1 MKIFPNIK
9 NLKCP
14 NCCKCGCIHLPK
26 KNKVE
31 NEIDKKLE
39 LDGIKEKLK
48 MKILLL
54 GSGESGKST
63 VLKQLKM
70 IHKIEMTQS
79 EIQDY
84 IQSLRRNALQ
94 CMNILIEQ
102 VQVYQI
108 EYTQDDSKEK
118 AALLQ
123 RLDDEES
130 DESFTLDVADAIN
143 YLWKKEPAIKEVWEK
158 RSEYWILDAADYYFE
173 NVERFIQDD
182 FEPTEE
188 DYVMARIM
196 TTGIIKTE
204 LNIKP
209 LQFTVVDVGGQRNE
223 RRKWIHCFDD
233 VNAIIFIANLSG
245 YNTVLF
251 EDQTQNR
258 MMECLTLFGQIA
270 NNQAFQT
277 TPIYLLFN
285 KKDLFESKIRN
296 ESITV
301 CEAFKD
307 YDGPGDLNDCLS
319 YIEKKF
325 REQLKTQ
332 ADRLKVFHI
341 AARFKRDI
349 KTTWEDIVADIKN
362 KNRKELE
369 SAIKELKSRGELPP
383 DVKL

>member
-1 MKIFPNIK
+1 MGLFSKSCCSCK
-9 NLKCP
+9 KC
-14 NCCKCGCIHLPK
+14 IPK

-39 LDGIKEKLK
+39 LDGIKDKLK

-70 IHKIEMTQS
+70 IHKIEMTQA

-102 VQVYQI
+102 TQVYQI
-108 EYTQDDSKEK
+108 ELTNEESKEK

-123 RLDDEES
+123 KLDDEET
-130 DESFTLDVADAIN
+130 DDSFNIDVADAIN
-143 YLWKKEPAIKEVWEK
+143 YLWKNEPAIKEVWEK
-158 RSEYWILDAADYYFE
+158 RSEYWILDAADYYFD

-188 DYVMARIM
+188 DFVMARIM

-258 MMECLTLFGQIA
+258 MMECLTLFSQIA
-270 NNQAFQT
+270 NNQAFQS

-301 CEAFKD
+301 CDAFKD
-307 YDGPGDLNDCLS
+307 YTGPGDLRSCLD
-319 YIEKKF
+319 YVEKKF

-332 ADRLKVFHI
+332 SDRLMVFHI

-349 KTTWEDIVADIKN
+349 KTTWEEIVADIKN
-362 KNRKELE
+362 KNKKELE
-369 SAIKELKSRGELPP
+369 SAIKELKARGELPQ
-383 DVKL
+383 DIKL